1 MKIKALA
8 SLSIISMIC
17 IIFLTSCSEKSIDGE
32 WELSQSTQNECPIYY
47 EFKTEMK
54 KENKQTVINHLVKMY
69 TNKYIKEDLSK
80 GTYTKIDEDKK
91 DMYFLDYGNSFTSK
105 QQIKRENDNTLD
117 IYFENVDKTCKYKK
131 I

>member
-80 GTYTKIDEDKK
+80 GTYTKID
-91 DMYFLDYGNSFTSK
+91 GNYSGSLK
-105 QQIKRENDNTLD
+105 IC
-117 IYFENVDKTCKYKK
+117 KTNRGYQVAAPML
-131 I
+131 IA